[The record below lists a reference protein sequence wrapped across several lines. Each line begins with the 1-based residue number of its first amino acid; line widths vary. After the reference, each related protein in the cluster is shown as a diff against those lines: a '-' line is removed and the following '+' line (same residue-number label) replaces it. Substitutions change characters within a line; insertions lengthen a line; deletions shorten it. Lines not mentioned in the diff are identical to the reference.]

1 MRISDWSSDLCSSDL
16 LRGTLI
22 YFDLDNF
29 KKVNDVH
36 GHQAGDEVLKGVAV
50 AVRKTLRVVD
60 LASRIGGDEFL
71 VWLEETGCESAESIA
86 ARLHEA
92 ARELDREYGAPGFP
106 LGFYIG
112 IVFSCLAAAA
122 GARS

>member
-71 VWLEETGCESAESIA
+71 VWLEETGRSEEHTSDLQSLMRISYAVFCLKTKNTVNRTDRL
-86 ARLHEA
+86 ARA
-92 ARELDREYGAPGFP
+92 QYT
-106 LGFYIG
+106 
-112 IVFSCLAAAA
+112 V
-122 GARS
+122 